1 MRELDFRWRVLRR
14 ILGTPY
20 LWALHV
26 RVSGI
31 EHIPERGAAILAVN
45 HVSVLDPIGVA
56 LVACARGRAIRFLA
70 AAEFFDHPL
79 AGPVLRGWDQIP
91 IRRGARDVAALDE
104 LVTALGEGRL
114 AGIFPEGRVSDGRT
128 RKRGGTGVARVA
140 RATGAPVIPVGIWG
154 TQERMPRGHF
164 RWSLPLRTP
173 VAIAVGEPILVA
185 ASTSGAR
192 ELREAT
198 DRIMGS
204 IEGLTEKARSATERW
219 LLPRKGPPT

>member
-1 MRELDFRWRVLRR
+1 VLRR

-20 LWALHV
+20 LFALHV

-31 EHIPERGAAILAVN
+31 ERIPERGAAILAVN

-91 IRRGARDVAALDE
+91 IRRGVRDVAALDE

-114 AGIFPEGRVSDGRT
+114 AGIFPEGRVADGRT

-154 TQERMPRGHF
+154 TQARLPRGHL

-173 VAIAVGEPILVA
+173 VAIAVGEPIPVA

-204 IEGLTEKARSATERW
+204 IESLAEKARSATERW
-219 LLPRKGPPT
+219 LLPRKGPSAYD

>member
-1 MRELDFRWRVLRR
+1 VQELDLRWRVLRR

-20 LWALHV
+20 LCALHV

-31 EHIPERGAAILAVN
+31 ERIPERGAAILAVN

-56 LVACARGRAIRFLA
+56 LAAYARGRAIRFLA

-114 AGIFPEGRVSDGRT
+114 AGIFPEGRVADGRT

-154 TQERMPRGHF
+154 TQERLPRGHL

-173 VAIAVGEPILVA
+173 VAIAVGEPIPVA

-204 IEGLTEKARSATERW
+204 IEALAQQARSATERS
-219 LLPRKGPPT
+219 LLPRKAPSA